1 MSEIVKL
8 ENVSK
13 VFRRGGILRKE
24 SIWAVKNASLTIAL
38 GSRIAV
44 VGESGSGK
52 TTLARIITGFEKP
65 SEGYVYWFGKRVD
78 ELPKKDFEKLRKKIQ
93 YVHQDPYTSLNPV
106 RTVYDTLADPLR
118 KHGVDNVEEKV
129 KELLRLVKI
138 TPPEYFFNKFPYHLS
153 GGMRQRLAVAR
164 ALTASPQLIVAD
176 EPISM
181 VDMSLRVSVLDVL
194 LGLNREVGLAVMMIS
209 HDIAAAYYFA
219 REGGLLHVMYG
230 GRIIECGPS
239 EKVVSNPFHPYTRLL
254 LLATP
259 QHKRSFF
266 QERISMMAR
275 YASAKSGTALG
286 AGGGVDACPYV
297 ARCPFAAP
305 ECESPIELK
314 EIEAGHYV
322 ACKRVDALPEWTPP
336 PWYWFASK
344 RDVA

>member
-24 SIWAVKNASLTIAL
+24 SVWAVKNASLTIAL

-78 ELPKKDFEKLRKKIQ
+78 ELPKKDFEKLREKIQ

-219 REGGLLHVMYG
+219 REGGLLLVMYG

-275 YASAKSGTALG
+275 YASAKSGVAPGT
-286 AGGGVDACPYV
+286 GGGGDACPYV
-297 ARCPFAAP
+297 ASCPFAAP

>member
-8 ENVSK
+8 ENISK
-13 VFRRGGILRKE
+13 AFRRGGILRRE
-24 SIWAVKNASLTIAL
+24 YVWAVRNASLAIAS

-52 TTLARIITGFEKP
+52 TTLARIISGLEKP
-65 SEGYVYWFGKRVD
+65 SNGYVYWFGKRVD
-78 ELPKKDFEKLRKKIQ
+78 ELSEKEFRELREKIQ

-118 KHGVDNVEEKV
+118 KRGTDNVEERV

-153 GGMRQRLAVAR
+153 GGMRQRLAIAR
-164 ALTASPQLIVAD
+164 ALTASPHLIVAD

-219 REGGLLHVMYG
+219 REGGLLYVMYG
-230 GRIIECGPS
+230 GRITECGPS
-239 EKVVSNPFHPYTRLL
+239 EKVVLNPLHPYTRLL

-259 QHKRSFF
+259 QHRKSFF
-266 QERISMMAR
+266 RERISMMAK
-275 YASAKSGTALG
+275 YASAKGETAIRVKE
-286 AGGGVDACPYV
+286 GVEVCPYI
-297 ARCPFAAP
+297 ARCPFAAS
-305 ECESPIELK
+305 ECESAIELR
-314 EIEAGHYV
+314 EVEAGHYV
-322 ACKRVDALPEWTPP
+322 ACKRLDALPGWTPP

-344 RDVA
+344 RDVV

>member
-24 SIWAVKNASLTIAL
+24 SVWAVKNASLTIAL

-78 ELPKKDFEKLRKKIQ
+78 ELPKKDFEKLREKIQ
-93 YVHQDPYTSLNPV
+93 YVHQDPYTSLNSV

-118 KHGVDNVEEKV
+118 KHGADNVEEKV

-219 REGGLLHVMYG
+219 REGGLLYVMYG

-275 YASAKSGTALG
+275 YASAKSGAALG

>member
-13 VFRRGGILRKE
+13 VFRRGGILRRE
-24 SIWAVKNASLTIAL
+24 YVWAVKDASLTIAP

-65 SEGYVYWFGKRVD
+65 SEGYVYWFGKRID
-78 ELPKKDFEKLRKKIQ
+78 KLPKKEFAKMREKIQ

-106 RTVYDTLADPLR
+106 RAVYDTLADPLKKR
-118 KHGVDNVEEKV
+118 GMGNVEEKV

-153 GGMRQRLAVAR
+153 GGMRQRLAIAR
-164 ALTASPQLIVAD
+164 ALTASPQLIVTD

-219 REGGLLHVMYG
+219 REGGALYVMYG

-239 EKVVSNPFHPYTRLL
+239 ETVVSNPLHPYTRLL

-259 QHKRSFF
+259 QHRRSFF
-266 QERISMMAR
+266 HERISMMAK
-275 YASAKSGTALG
+275 YASTKRGAARE
-286 AGGGVDACPYV
+286 AGGGAEACPYI

-305 ECESPIELK
+305 ECEGPIELK
-314 EIEAGHYV
+314 EVEAGHYV

>member
-24 SIWAVKNASLTIAL
+24 SVWAVKNASLTIAL

-78 ELPKKDFEKLRKKIQ
+78 ELPKKDFEKLREKIQ

>member
-24 SIWAVKNASLTIAL
+24 SVWAVKNASLTIAL

-78 ELPKKDFEKLRKKIQ
+78 ELPKKDFEKLREKIQ

-239 EKVVSNPFHPYTRLL
+239 EEVVSNPFHPYTRLL

>member
-266 QERISMMAR
+266 QERISMMAK